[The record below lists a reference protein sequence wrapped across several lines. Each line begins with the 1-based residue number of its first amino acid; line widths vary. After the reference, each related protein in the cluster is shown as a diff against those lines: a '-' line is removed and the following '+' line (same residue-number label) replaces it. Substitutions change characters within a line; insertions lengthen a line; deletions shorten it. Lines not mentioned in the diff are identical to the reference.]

1 MNLFQISSGSSWFVV
16 LGIAVPAK
24 DKALGVVDETEVD
37 AGLIDRVSLIDA
49 KGLLPFEIGFTL
61 DGVSLFGGQG
71 IVEPLGEISTK
82 VFVGKGG
89 GEDRDQ
95 ESFGVRGL
103 GQPFGAV
110 AG

>member
-1 MNLFQISSGSSWFVV
+1 MFEISLFGGWFVV
-16 LGIAVPAK
+16 LRIAVPAK
-24 DKALGVVDETEVD
+24 DKALGVVDKTEVD
-37 AGLIDRVSLIDA
+37 AGLIDRVSLIVA

-61 DGVSLFGGQG
+61 DRVSLFGGQV